1 MNFHLKS
8 YKLAILSLFSLLVLA
23 HCIPATTQTPS
34 KSSDSLETPLS
45 STIVPEPNLNTPHP
59 ATISPFEI
67 RLAWYYN
74 KPRTDEDML
83 QIINWYDFFIL
94 IKGDEKSRD
103 QMLSL
108 GARKPI
114 LQYLDFESIQD
125 PGSCDEWP
133 QENQVAD
140 QPGDFCRIS
149 QEHPDW
155 FLLDKNGERMLV
167 TEGDNEWYLMDPGS
181 IGWREFFM
189 ERVRQNMTDPNW
201 DGVFLDNVEVTFAFF
216 EEDERLPAQYPNE
229 AAYQQAWQS
238 FLEYLHTGYFQPN
251 GKLLFANL
259 VARKDDANWTNYIT
273 HLDGVMHEGWAID
286 KPDRFRSPE
295 TWEQHMQLAEKTQ
308 EMGKDIILVSQGT
321 KDDLELQQF
330 AFASYLLVNQEN
342 AIFRYANSSMYREIW
357 VYDNYNVPIGYPL
370 GPRYQDGDAWRRD
383 FSNGTVMVN
392 PESHES
398 EIRIIVQ

>member
-1 MNFHLKS
+1 MTIKF
-8 YKLAILSLFSLLVLA
+8 KLNLFAILSFI
-23 HCIPATTQTPS
+23 CITVISNCAAPPSSTLELTATAVSQQTPVQTDTLS
-34 KSSDSLETPLS
+34 IGAKEQSPET
-45 STIVPEPNLNTPHP
+45 
-59 ATISPFEI
+59 SPFEV

-83 QIINWYDFFIL
+83 QIVNWYDFFIL

-108 GARKPI
+108 GARGPI
-114 LQYLDFESIQD
+114 LQYLDFEAIHD

-149 QEHPDW
+149 QDHPNW
-155 FLLDKNGERMLV
+155 FLLDENGERMLIS
-167 TEGDNEWYLMDPGS
+167 EDDYDWYLMDPGNT
-181 IGWREFFM
+181 GWRDFFL
-189 ERVRQNMTDPNW
+189 ERVRQNMTDANW

-216 EEDERLPAQYPNE
+216 EDDERLPAQYPTE
-229 AAYQQAWQS
+229 AGYQVAVQS
-238 FLEYLHTGYFQPN
+238 FLEYIHTQYFQPN

-259 VARKDDANWTNYIT
+259 VARKDDANWTKYIS

-286 KPDRFRSPE
+286 WPDRFRSPE
-295 TWEQHMQLAEKTQ
+295 TWEKHIALAEGTQ

-330 AFASYLLVNQEN
+330 AFASYLLVNQGR
-342 AIFRYANSSMYREIW
+342 AIFRYANSSKYREIW
-357 VYDNYNVPIGYPL
+357 VYDNYNVQLGDPL
-370 GPRYQDGDAWRRD
+370 GLRYKDGNAWRRD
-383 FSNGTVMVN
+383 FTNGTVMVN
-392 PESHES
+392 PETHES
-398 EIRIIVQ
+398 QIQLK